1 MLLGEST
8 SVHAHVDRDGVS
20 EWVFDRWFKE
30 VRTRPSWQAVSAA
43 AAAAPSA
50 EEIMTQRRS
59 KQ

>member
-8 SVHAHVDRDGVS
+8 SVHVHVDRDGVS

-43 AAAAPSA
+43 AAAVPSA